1 MLVNLI
7 RNEEDPQGFGSVLFL
22 NSIRPVNQ
30 NKIQNLERDKD
41 SESEFRKAT
50 WPKKKGE
57 EVSKNWTFSRGKM
70 EAEGK
75 NTEFLTCMPNSA

>member
-1 MLVNLI
+1 VNLI
-7 RNEEDPQGFGSVLFL
+7 RKEEDRLSFRSVLFL
-22 NSIRPVNQ
+22 NSIRPVNR

-41 SESEFRKAT
+41 SESEFRKET
-50 WPKKKGE
+50 WPMKKSE
-57 EVSKNWTFSRGKM
+57 EVLKNWTFSRGKL